1 MRIGKLVAFALF
13 LVLLGACWKGI
24 LAQPLPALDQ
34 LTRQSSYI
42 FLGTPMK
49 IKASTVELLPAS
61 DNTVIVR
68 VDAVLHAPATLADY
82 TGLEVTVQLREANS
96 VQAGQRLVFFTNGG
110 LFGRG
115 VALKEVG
122 HLASP
127 AGTADSTKLLRAQ
140 IAQAL
145 QKKSDEDL
153 ARRMAS
159 AELVVSGKVLETR
172 PAKLPE
178 RGPVTEH
185 DPEWWEAEIQ
195 IQSVEKGQYAGQN
208 ISVLFANS
216 LDYLWA
222 QAPKLK
228 PGEAGIFILHRNE
241 VDWPGIERFYT
252 LVNPLDLQPIG
263 RVERVRQ
270 ILKGAL

>member
-1 MRIGKLVAFALF
+1 MRTRKLVAFGLF
-13 LVLLGACWKGI
+13 LVLLGICWEGV

-34 LTRQSSYI
+34 LTRESSYI
-42 FLGTPMK
+42 FLGTATK
-49 IKASTVELLPAS
+49 TKASTIELLPANDS
-61 DNTVIVR
+61 TVIVR

-82 TGLEVTVQLREANS
+82 TGQEVTVQLREANS

-110 LFGRG
+110 LFGQG
-115 VALKEVG
+115 IALKEIG
-122 HLASP
+122 HLAPP
-127 AGTADSTKLLRAQ
+127 AGAADPTKLLGAQ

-153 ARRMAS
+153 ARRMTG
-159 AELVVSGKVLETR
+159 AELILVGKVLETH
-172 PAKLPE
+172 PAKLPG
-178 RGPVTEH
+178 RGPMSEH

-195 IQSVEKGQYAGQN
+195 IQSVEKGQHAGQTV
-208 ISVLFANS
+208 SVLFANS

-228 PGEAGIFILHRNE
+228 PGEGGIFVQHRNE
-241 VDWPGIERFYT
+241 VNWPGTEKFYT
-252 LVNPLDLQPIG
+252 LVNPLDVQPIG
-263 RVERVRQ
+263 RLERVRQ